1 MPPGGRGAPCP
12 PSCLS
17 SIRRLN
23 ARPEGRGWSCWGTFS
38 AGGAAGVAATRVSGS
53 PVTTAHPESDVD
65 VGVEPLRGRRLSAQ
79 DRVRVMQR
87 LEAMLASTAST
98 A

>member
-1 MPPGGRGAPCP
+1 
-12 PSCLS
+12 
-17 SIRRLN
+17 
-23 ARPEGRGWSCWGTFS
+23 
-38 AGGAAGVAATRVSGS
+38 
-53 PVTTAHPESDVD
+53 VTTAHPESDVD